1 MPLNVVLV
9 EPEIPQNTGNIAR
22 TCVLTGCRLHL
33 VKPLGFKIDE
43 KYVRRAG
50 LDYWPLLDLT
60 VYDNLIQF
68 LEQNNKGKFYLATT
82 KAKKYYNQVKYEDN
96 AYILFGKE
104 SAGLPRWLIDEY
116 NDDCIRIPM
125 HKTISVR
132 SLNLSNSV
140 AIVVYEALRQLGFPY
155 ME

>member
-60 VYDNLIQF
+60 VYDNLSRFI
-68 LEQNNKGKFYLATT
+68 EQNSKGKFYLATT
-82 KAKKYYNQVKYEDN
+82 KAKNYYNQVKYEDN
-96 AYILFGKE
+96 AFILFGKE

-116 NDDCIRIPM
+116 NDSCIRIPM
-125 HKTISVR
+125 HNIISAR

-140 AIVVYEALRQLGFPY
+140 AIILYEALRQLDFPN